1 MTEVKVRNFNKMK
14 ANTERKLI
22 HKLYGL
28 IAMIVLTCI
37 IAAGFIYAYS
47 SNVSEQ
53 STTLEGTASLQQDF
67 SELVNHLNQTSIIY
81 YQLAT
86 SGYNQDQIDQ
96 VEQSLVDAREIFN
109 TLSSGINEGEPL
121 YHYFQHL
128 DDAITAYQN
137 IFEQNFTAVFVGDE
151 AERVR
156 SRVVPVITRN
166 EESINSVNERIQ
178 TSLAGQRDDVSDALQ
193 QSLSNSEFVIML
205 ALAVLII
212 VPLISLMIFAK
223 NLNSG
228 VGLVMKRIKAYHD
241 GDLSYHHDTKRK
253 DEFAEIDGR
262 LANMGDQLQS
272 ILMKNKQISKDVLNV
287 VQSASEKSAKQFKGM
302 REIEDMMEQFSVE
315 MERQT
320 DFTGTISA
328 TTEEVSASSGEIQT
342 SIGYM
347 SEQLGELEH
356 VSNHGLDLM
365 NNLESSMAA
374 LTNQTS
380 TTAERVTTIEEYL
393 EHITSFIKGIDD
405 IADQTN
411 LLAINA
417 SIEAAKA
424 GQEGKSFAVVA
435 DEIRKLSQGTND
447 FSKQTKDV
455 LVELSQEVE
464 QVVRAFLQFKSH
476 SMESLEKTGESADLF
491 KRISD
496 DNSKITR
503 EHQDINKSI
512 QQINR
517 AIEEVVE
524 SVTELVNGASVLQER
539 SLNVTSII
547 EAQTE
552 RQELLSNEVIS
563 LEETAQK
570 LNH

>member
-1 MTEVKVRNFNKMK
+1 MK

>member
-1 MTEVKVRNFNKMK
+1 MKLRKFNKMK
-14 ANTERKLI
+14 ANTGKGLI
-22 HKLYGL
+22 RKLYGL
-28 IAMIVLTCI
+28 IGVIMLTCI

-53 STTLEGTASLQQDF
+53 STTLEETASLQQDF

-96 VEQSLVDAREIFN
+96 VEQSLADAREIFN
-109 TLSSGINEGEPL
+109 ILSSGVNEDDQL

-128 DDAITAYQN
+128 DDAITTYQN
-137 IFEQNFTAVFVGDE
+137 IYEQNFTAVFVGDE

-178 TSLAGQRDDVSDALQ
+178 TSLADQRDNVSDALQ
-193 QSLSNSEFVIML
+193 QSLSSSEFVIML
-205 ALAVLII
+205 ALAVLIM
-212 VPLISLMIFAK
+212 VPLISLIFFAK

-241 GDLSYHHDTKRK
+241 GDLSYHHDIKIKRQ
-253 DEFAEIDGR
+253 DEFAEIDSR

-272 ILMKNKQISKDVLNV
+272 VLIKNRQISKDVLNV
-287 VQSASEKSAKQFKGM
+287 VQSASEKSFEQFKGM

-328 TTEEVSASSGEIQT
+328 TTEEVSASSEEIQT

-365 NNLESSMAA
+365 DNLESSMTS
-374 LTNQTS
+374 LNNQTS
-380 TTAERVTTIEEYL
+380 STAERISVIEEYL
-393 EHITSFIKGIDD
+393 EHITSFIKGIDE

-464 QVVRAFLQFKSH
+464 QVVRAFQQFKSH
-476 SMESLEKTGESADLF
+476 SMESLEKTAESAHLF

-496 DNSKITR
+496 DNSKITC
-503 EHQDINKSI
+503 EHQDINESI
-512 QQINR
+512 KQINR
-517 AIEEVVE
+517 AIEEVVN
-524 SVTELVNGASVLQER
+524 SVTELVNSASVLQEK
-539 SLNVTSII
+539 SVDVTRII
-547 EAQTE
+547 ETQTQ

>member
-1 MTEVKVRNFNKMK
+1 MKVRNFNKMK